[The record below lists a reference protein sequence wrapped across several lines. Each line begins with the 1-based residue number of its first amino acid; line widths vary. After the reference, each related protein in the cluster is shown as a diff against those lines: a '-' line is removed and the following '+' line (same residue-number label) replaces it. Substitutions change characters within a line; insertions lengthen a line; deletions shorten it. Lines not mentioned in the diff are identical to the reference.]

1 MNQSEM
7 VKEQNQKRWEGL
19 EEAKYI
25 FVEGLSKS
33 SVAQRGA
40 WAWGE
45 PNAEKKNIQGRA
57 SNTGVRQG
65 GAAFTPTRPPLLSL
79 QSWRQQKSNW
89 G

>member
-40 WAWGE
+40 WPGE
-45 PNAEKKNIQGRA
+45 SRTQKKKIFRDGLA
-57 SNTGVRQG
+57 
-65 GAAFTPTRPPLLSL
+65 TRE
-79 QSWRQQKSNW
+79 
-89 G
+89 